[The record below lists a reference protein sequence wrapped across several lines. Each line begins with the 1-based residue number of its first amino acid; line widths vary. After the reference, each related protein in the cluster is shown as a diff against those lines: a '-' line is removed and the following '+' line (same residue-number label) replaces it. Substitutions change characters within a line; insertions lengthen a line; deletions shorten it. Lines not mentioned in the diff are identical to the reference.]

1 MTSLDEIIAKAIAE
15 WSEEDREDWDERA
28 AIIEFCDH
36 LSREAA
42 ERAAFLQLRKAR
54 KERKQ

>member
-1 MTSLDEIIAKAIAE
+1 MSNLDAIIAQAIAE
-15 WSEEDREDWDERA
+15 WSEEDREDWEERA
-28 AIIEFCDH
+28 AIIEYYDG
-36 LSREAA
+36 LPREAA

>member
-1 MTSLDEIIAKAIAE
+1 MSNLDAIIAEAIKQ
-15 WSEEDREDWDERA
+15 WSVEDQEDFEERA
-28 AIIEFCDH
+28 AIIEYYDG